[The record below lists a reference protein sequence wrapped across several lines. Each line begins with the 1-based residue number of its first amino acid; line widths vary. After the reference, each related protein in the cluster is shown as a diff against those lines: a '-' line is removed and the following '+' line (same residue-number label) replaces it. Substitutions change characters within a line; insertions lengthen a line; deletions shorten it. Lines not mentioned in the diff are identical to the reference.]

1 MIRTQIF
8 TQHQAHNHERNR
20 GHKRWTSV
28 RSGFR
33 ALAIASAI
41 SAASLAMASDSLL
54 IQNATLY
61 TAAPEETAAQTN
73 MDIRVEGG
81 VITQVGEDL
90 PTEGVAQVI
99 DAAGRAVTPGVFG
112 GIGRIGL
119 EEIGLEKTT
128 GDYAQRLEQMRPEF
142 DVTLAFNPEA
152 MSLGVHLKNGLTFSV
167 LAPASARGG
176 SLVAGLGAA
185 TALDGSLPTGPRV
198 MFVDLGGDANDLSG
212 GSRAAQFMLLR
223 QAFVEAKAPNLVM
236 VHDERLLSPSGR
248 QVLVDFIKNQGVF
261 VFDVDRAIDIQRT
274 IDFARSEGVRAVIRG
289 GAEAWRVAAQ
299 LASAEI
305 PVILD
310 PLENLPYSFDSLGAT
325 LENAA
330 RLHQAGV
337 QIAISLRSPQVQDA
351 GKTRQA
357 AGNAVAHGLP
367 WNVGLAAITR
377 TPAEIFGVA
386 DQFGRISVGR
396 KADLVMWSGDPL
408 DVSSLPDL
416 VLSNGREQPLESR
429 HSALRDRHYERVRQ
443 GLAR

>member
-1 MIRTQIF
+1 MMNAQKNVRLLSRFGAVALTILGHATSAVLAGDTLLIRNATVYTATNGETAPQSATDIRIERGVVTQIGP
-8 TQHQAHNHERNR
+8 N
-20 GHKRWTSV
+20 
-28 RSGFR
+28 
-33 ALAIASAI
+33 LAANGIA
-41 SAASLAMASDSLL
+41 
-54 IQNATLY
+54 
-61 TAAPEETAAQTN
+61 
-73 MDIRVEGG
+73 RV
-81 VITQVGEDL
+81 V
-90 PTEGVAQVI
+90 
-99 DAAGRAVTPGVFG
+99 DAAGRAVTPGMFG
-112 GIGRIGL
+112 GLGRIGL

-167 LAPASARGG
+167 LAPTAARGG
-176 SLVAGLGAA
+176 SLVAGLGAV
-185 TALDGSLPTGPRV
+185 TSLDGRLPSGPRV

-236 VHDERLLSPSGR
+236 VHDERLLTPSGR
-248 QVLVDFIKNQGVF
+248 QVLVDFIKNQGTF

-274 IDFARSEGVRAVIRG
+274 VDFAVSEGVRAVIRG
-289 GAEAWRVAAQ
+289 GAEAWRVAAR
-299 LASAEI
+299 LASADI

-337 QIAISLRSPQVQDA
+337 KIAISLRSPQVQDA
-351 GKTRQA
+351 GKTRQG

-367 WNVGLAAITR
+367 WHAGLAAITR

-386 DQFGRISVGR
+386 DQFGSIVVGR
-396 KADLVMWSGDPL
+396 RADLVLWSGDPL
-408 DVSSLPDL
+408 DVSSLPEL
-416 VLSNGREQPLESR
+416 VLSNGAEKPLESR

>member
-1 MIRTQIF
+1 MMSTQKNMRLLSRFGAVALTILGYATSAALAGDTLLIRNATVYTATNGETAPQSATDIRIERGVVTQIGP
-8 TQHQAHNHERNR
+8 N
-20 GHKRWTSV
+20 
-28 RSGFR
+28 
-33 ALAIASAI
+33 LAPNGIA
-41 SAASLAMASDSLL
+41 
-54 IQNATLY
+54 
-61 TAAPEETAAQTN
+61 
-73 MDIRVEGG
+73 RV
-81 VITQVGEDL
+81 V
-90 PTEGVAQVI
+90 
-99 DAAGRAVTPGVFG
+99 DAAGRAVTPGMFG
-112 GIGRIGL
+112 GLGRIGL

-167 LAPASARGG
+167 LAPTSARGG
-176 SLVAGLGAA
+176 SLVAGLGAV
-185 TALDGSLPTGPRV
+185 TSLDGRLPSGPRV

-236 VHDERLLSPSGR
+236 VHDERLLTPSGR
-248 QVLVDFIKNQGVF
+248 QVLVDFIKNQGTF

-274 IDFARSEGVRAVIRG
+274 IDFAVSEGVRAVIRG
-289 GAEAWRVAAQ
+289 GAEAWRVAAR
-299 LASAEI
+299 LASADI

-337 QIAISLRSPQVQDA
+337 KIAISLRSPQVQDA
-351 GKTRQA
+351 GKTRQG

-367 WNVGLAAITR
+367 WYEGLAAITR

-386 DQFGRISVGR
+386 DQFGSIVVGR
-396 KADLVMWSGDPL
+396 RADLVLWSGDPL
-408 DVSSLPDL
+408 DVSSLPEL
-416 VLSNGREQPLESR
+416 VLSNGVEKPLESR

>member
-1 MIRTQIF
+1 MMSTQKNMRLLSRFGAVALTILGYATSAALAGDTLLIRNATVYTATNGETAPQSATDIRIERGVVTQIGP
-8 TQHQAHNHERNR
+8 N
-20 GHKRWTSV
+20 
-28 RSGFR
+28 
-33 ALAIASAI
+33 LAPNGIA
-41 SAASLAMASDSLL
+41 
-54 IQNATLY
+54 
-61 TAAPEETAAQTN
+61 
-73 MDIRVEGG
+73 RV
-81 VITQVGEDL
+81 V
-90 PTEGVAQVI
+90 
-99 DAAGRAVTPGVFG
+99 DAAGRAVTPGMFG
-112 GIGRIGL
+112 GLGRIGL

-167 LAPASARGG
+167 LAPTSARGG
-176 SLVAGLGAA
+176 SLVAGLGAV
-185 TALDGSLPTGPRV
+185 TSLDGRLPSGPRV

-236 VHDERLLSPSGR
+236 VHDERLLTPSGR
-248 QVLVDFIKNQGVF
+248 QVLVDFIKNQGTF

-274 IDFARSEGVRAVIRG
+274 IDFAVSEGVRAVIRG
-289 GAEAWRVAAQ
+289 GAEAWRVAAR
-299 LASAEI
+299 LASADI

-337 QIAISLRSPQVQDA
+337 KIAISLRSPQVQDA
-351 GKTRQA
+351 GKTRQG

-367 WNVGLAAITR
+367 WHEGLAAITR

-386 DQFGRISVGR
+386 DQFGSIVVGR
-396 KADLVMWSGDPL
+396 RADLVLWSGDPL
-408 DVSSLPDL
+408 DVSSLPEL
-416 VLSNGREQPLESR
+416 VLSNGVEKPLESR

>member
-1 MIRTQIF
+1 MMSTQKNMRLLSRFGAVALTILGYATSAALAGDTLLIRNATVYTATNGETAPQSATDIRIERGVVTQIGP
-8 TQHQAHNHERNR
+8 N
-20 GHKRWTSV
+20 
-28 RSGFR
+28 
-33 ALAIASAI
+33 LAPNGIA
-41 SAASLAMASDSLL
+41 
-54 IQNATLY
+54 
-61 TAAPEETAAQTN
+61 
-73 MDIRVEGG
+73 RV
-81 VITQVGEDL
+81 V
-90 PTEGVAQVI
+90 
-99 DAAGRAVTPGVFG
+99 DAAGRAVTPGMFG
-112 GIGRIGL
+112 GLGRIGL

-167 LAPASARGG
+167 LAPTSARGG
-176 SLVAGLGAA
+176 SLVAGLGAV
-185 TALDGSLPTGPRV
+185 TSLDGRLPSGPRV

-236 VHDERLLSPSGR
+236 VHDERLLTPSGR
-248 QVLVDFIKNQGVF
+248 QVLVDFIKNQGTF

-274 IDFARSEGVRAVIRG
+274 IDFAVSEGVRAVIRG
-289 GAEAWRVAAQ
+289 GAEAWRVAAR
-299 LASAEI
+299 LASADI

-337 QIAISLRSPQVQDA
+337 KIAISLRSPQVQDA
-351 GKTRQA
+351 GKTRQG
-357 AGNAVAHGLP
+357 AGNAVAHDLP
-367 WNVGLAAITR
+367 WHEGLAAITR

-386 DQFGRISVGR
+386 DQFGSIVVGR
-396 KADLVMWSGDPL
+396 RADLVLWSGDPL
-408 DVSSLPDL
+408 DVSSLPEL
-416 VLSNGREQPLESR
+416 VLSNGVEKPLESR

>member
-1 MIRTQIF
+1 MMNAQKNMRLLSRFGAVALTILGYATSAALAGDTLLIRNATVYTATNGETAPQSATDIRIERGVVTQIGP
-8 TQHQAHNHERNR
+8 N
-20 GHKRWTSV
+20 
-28 RSGFR
+28 
-33 ALAIASAI
+33 LAPNGIA
-41 SAASLAMASDSLL
+41 
-54 IQNATLY
+54 
-61 TAAPEETAAQTN
+61 
-73 MDIRVEGG
+73 RV
-81 VITQVGEDL
+81 V
-90 PTEGVAQVI
+90 
-99 DAAGRAVTPGVFG
+99 DAAGRAVTPGMFG
-112 GIGRIGL
+112 GLGRIGL

-167 LAPASARGG
+167 LAPTSARGG
-176 SLVAGLGAA
+176 SLVAGLGAV
-185 TALDGSLPTGPRV
+185 TSLDGRLPSGPRV

-236 VHDERLLSPSGR
+236 VHDERLLTPSGR
-248 QVLVDFIKNQGVF
+248 QVLVDFIKNQGTF

-274 IDFARSEGVRAVIRG
+274 IDFAVSEGVRAVIRG
-289 GAEAWRVAAQ
+289 GAEAWRVAAR
-299 LASAEI
+299 LASADI

-337 QIAISLRSPQVQDA
+337 KIAISLRSPQVQDA
-351 GKTRQA
+351 GKTRQG

-367 WNVGLAAITR
+367 WYEGLAAITR

-386 DQFGRISVGR
+386 DQFGSIVVGR
-396 KADLVMWSGDPL
+396 RADLVLWSGDPL
-408 DVSSLPDL
+408 DVSSLPEL
-416 VLSNGREQPLESR
+416 VLSNGVEKPLESR